1 MPIEDTQGYHTASL
15 ITFPSEPETQ
25 KGCVITHLEYLIL
38 LEPHESSNLKSF
50 RDMSI
55 GAFIAGLTGLIGL
68 LVSINPLKENVKIS
82 VVDTI
87 FISILSSI
95 MLTGIVVFLIWLTNK
110 DKSNKTQ
117 FYNECTRK
125 IEERFS

>member
-1 MPIEDTQGYHTASL
+1 MESKPDENSINDINTLSL
-15 ITFPSEPETQ
+15 PDRT
-25 KGCVITHLEYLIL
+25 KHVK
-38 LEPHESSNLKSF
+38 LKKF
-50 RDMSI
+50 
-55 GAFIAGLTGLIGL
+55 AFWIGL